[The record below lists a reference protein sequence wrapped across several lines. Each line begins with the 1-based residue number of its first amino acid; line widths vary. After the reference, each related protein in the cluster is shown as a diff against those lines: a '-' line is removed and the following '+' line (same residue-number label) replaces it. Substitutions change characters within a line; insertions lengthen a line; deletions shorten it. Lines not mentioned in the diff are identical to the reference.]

1 MAAPPPIDDRPRL
14 PAKTD
19 YGIAIVGCGGIVNY
33 AHLPAYAAHGL
44 RVLGCYDVNPAAA
57 RETAERHGLRHVYGS
72 LDELLADGEVE
83 IVDVAVQPWHQ
94 RAIVEQAVAAEKH
107 LLLQKPLAVD
117 IGDGAAIVEA
127 GWRAGRKVA
136 VNQQM
141 RWTGGI
147 AAARQLIAAGY
158 VGQPTDVQIQVSVKT
173 PWTMWPWLQQSPR
186 LDVLYHSIHYLDA
199 IRSLVGDPE
208 WVTAR
213 HSRYPGQAEV
223 AETKTLTILDYP
235 SGLQALIAVNH
246 HNETGG
252 HHAIFRVLGTGG
264 IVEGTIGLLA
274 EYPAGGLD
282 TIRCRQSDDP
292 IDVWHE
298 LPLTTLWVPDAF
310 IGTMASLMEAIQSDG
325 IPVTDAA
332 DNLTTLRLVH
342 ACYRSAA
349 AGRSVRLDDVL
360 S

>member
-1 MAAPPPIDDRPRL
+1 
-14 PAKTD
+14 
-19 YGIAIVGCGGIVNY
+19 
-33 AHLPAYAAHGL
+33 L
-44 RVLGCYDVNPAAA
+44 RVLGCFDVNPDAA
-57 RETAERHGLRHVYGS
+57 RETAARHGLPRVYGS
-72 LDELLADGEVE
+72 LDELLADREVE

-94 RAIVEQAVAAEKH
+94 RAIVEQAVAAGKH
-107 LLLQKPLAVD
+107 LLLQKPLAVEVS
-117 IGDGAAIVEA
+117 DGAAIVEA
-127 GWRAGRKVA
+127 AQRTGRKIA

-147 AAARQLIAAGY
+147 AAARQLIEAGY

-199 IRSLVGDPE
+199 IRSLIGDPE

-223 AETKTLTILDYP
+223 AETKTLTVLDYV

-252 HHAIFRVLGTGG
+252 HHAIFRVLGTSG
-264 IVEGTIGLLA
+264 IVEGSIGLLA

-282 TIRCRQSDDP
+282 TVRCRQADDP
-292 IDVWHE
+292 IDVWYE

-310 IGTMASLMEAIQSDG
+310 IGPMASLMEAIESDST
-325 IPVTDAA
+325 PVTDAA
-332 DNLTTLRLVH
+332 DNLTTLGLVH

-349 AGRSVRLDDVL
+349 DHRSVRLVDIL
-360 S
+360 P